1 MQGRTRAMVLVAAVA
16 VAACGGTTVTESPSS
31 QTNAPSSQAASDAP
45 TSPITITRTGGIAGL
60 HDEIVI
66 APDNSAHVT
75 QKTGVMSACTPSV
88 AAIERIRAMDLSAL
102 GPPPSK
108 TPIMD
113 GFGYEIATDSG
124 RASVGDGDTGPHG
137 ELLAA
142 AAEVVSSCLS
152 TLTPP
157 SA

>member
-1 MQGRTRAMVLVAAVA
+1 MQVRRIAMVLVAAVA
-16 VAACGGTTVTESPSS
+16 IAGCGGATVTESPSS
-31 QTNAPSSQAASDAP
+31 PTTAPSTAPSGEAPAS
-45 TSPITITRTGGIAGL
+45 TITVTRTGGIAGM
-60 HDEIVI
+60 HDEVVI
-66 APDNSAHVT
+66 APDNSAQVT

-88 AAIERIRAMDLSAL
+88 AAVERLRATDLSAL

-113 GFGYEIATDSG
+113 GFGYEIVTDSG